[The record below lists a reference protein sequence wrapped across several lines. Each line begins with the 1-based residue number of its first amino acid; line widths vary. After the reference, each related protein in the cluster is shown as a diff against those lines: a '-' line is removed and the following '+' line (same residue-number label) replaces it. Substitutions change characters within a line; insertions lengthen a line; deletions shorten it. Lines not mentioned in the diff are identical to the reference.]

1 MLAIKE
7 CLFIKDDVPYR
18 DNDTFIWNL
27 DPVDI
32 GKVIANKVA
41 DIGLWI

>member
-7 CLFIKDDVPYR
+7 YFFIKDDVPCR
-18 DNDTFIWNL
+18 NNNIFIWNP

-41 DIGLWI
+41 NIGL